1 MRKFLSPIL
10 NVINLILVSI
20 AWGLSGQSAVK
31 DAVVKSHPVSG
42 NMYQVVWMGSK
53 ANIIGIIGFLLF
65 CVACFGLLVA
75 FLPLK
80 VRKFVACLN
89 GLMFAGAGVLL
100 LLAPKFYCA
109 GSGEF
114 ELTGAF
120 IAICVLI
127 LVAALFSLCMAAV
140 DFTAKK
146 ESK

>member
-20 AWGLSGQSAVK
+20 AWGLSGQTAVN
-31 DAVVKSHPVSG
+31 DIGVKNETAAG
-42 NMYQVVWMGSK
+42 NMYQLIWFGTK
-53 ANIIGIIGFLLF
+53 PNILAIVAFFLF
-65 CVACFGLLVA
+65 CIACFGLLVA

-80 VRKFVACLN
+80 ARKFVACLN
-89 GLMFAGAGVLL
+89 GLMFAGAGVLFL
-100 LLAPKFYCA
+100 LSPKFYDY
-109 GSGEF
+109 GSGKF

-127 LVAALFSLCMAAV
+127 LCAALFSLCMAAL

>member
-10 NVINLILVSI
+10 NLINLILVSI

-31 DAVVKSHPVSG
+31 DAVVESHPVAG

-53 ANIIGIIGFLLF
+53 ANILGIIGFLLF

-80 VRKFVACLN
+80 ARKFVACLN

-100 LLAPKFYCA
+100 LLAPKFYDA
-109 GSGEF
+109 GSGKF

-127 LVAALFSLCMAAV
+127 LVAALVSLCMAAL